1 MVVQVW
7 WLRLRWFESR
17 VTLARPTEYKK
28 FLCNI
33 KGLISLCTKAF
44 NITDITVNRMSGS
57 PNDGFNK
64 EKFKQVLHYIIASCG
79 HIENV
84 GKTVLFKLP
93 YFSDFN
99 YYELYEEKL
108 TGESY
113 THIPHGPAPRHFD
126 EIILELMS
134 ECKISHFKT
143 MYYGREQNKY
153 VSLIEPT
160 TDLLNQKE
168 LGVINDVLDKCS
180 KMNATEI
187 SDLSH
192 MDMPYKATKPGCEI
206 DYDLVFYRDALT
218 SVRNYDE
225 ND

>member
-1 MVVQVW
+1 LV
-7 WLRLRWFESR
+7 LH
-17 VTLARPTEYKK
+17 
-28 FLCNI
+28 
-33 KGLISLCTKAF
+33 CTKVF
-44 NITDITVNRMSGS
+44 NIIVITPKEMSELIG
-57 PNDGFNK
+57 DEFNK

-99 YYELYEEKL
+99 YYELYEEKM

-113 THIPHGPAPRHFD
+113 IHIPYGPAPRHFD
-126 EIILELMS
+126 EIIDELAS
-134 ECKISHFKT
+134 ECKVSHYKAN
-143 MYYGREQNKY
+143 YYGKDQNKY
-153 VSLIEPT
+153 ESLLEPNIN
-160 TDLLNQKE
+160 LLSEQE
-168 LGVINDVLDKCS
+168 LEVIDGVLEKCA

-192 MDMPYKATKPGCEI
+192 KDMPYKATKDGCII
-206 DYDLVFYRDALT
+206 DYDLVFYRDAIT
-218 SVRNYDE
+218 SIRKYDE